1 MPATVSSLLKAKGH
15 DVWKVSPSA
24 SVYEAAQLMVDKK
37 VGAVLVAT
45 GLRVVGVL
53 SERDYV
59 SRMILPGRN
68 ARDVQVSEIMTSPVV
83 VVTGSHTVDECM
95 RLVTKRRVRHLPVVD
110 GDNEQV
116 VGIISIGD
124 LVNSI
129 IGEQGEII
137 QHLETYIT
145 GREPV

>member
-1 MPATVSSLLKAKGH
+1 
-15 DVWKVSPSA
+15 
-24 SVYEAAQLMVDKK
+24 
-37 VGAVLVAT
+37 
-45 GLRVVGVL
+45 
-53 SERDYV
+53 
-59 SRMILPGRN
+59 
-68 ARDVQVSEIMTSPVV
+68 
-83 VVTGSHTVDECM
+83 M